1 MAERRKKPFWIKGTY
16 FDYPTLFYIIFLTF
30 FGLMMVYS
38 SSVYISNRYYDNGYK
53 YLTKQFGFAMV
64 GFLIMFLVSRVRY
77 QVFKKFI
84 YLFIIALVLMLLYV
98 LIWGKEVNG
107 ASRWISLGPI
117 SFQPSE
123 IAKIVVPLYMGY
135 ACTDR
140 TWFMYSLKGM
150 AALFGPV
157 LVIVGLIAVENL
169 STAIIVGAMAFGV
182 WFMATTKHIYIIHMA
197 VLGALALVALILAEP
212 YRIKRITNWGGKE
225 DAYQTIQGLYAV
237 GTGGLFGRGLG
248 QSVQKMGKIPEA
260 QNDMI
265 FSVICEEL
273 GIVGAVGLI
282 IVFIMLIWRLKFIAE
297 GAPDRFGSLVVVGIL
312 IHIGFQVLVNM
323 SVVTNVI
330 PNTGVTLPFIS
341 YGGSSLLF
349 LFAEMGLVLGI
360 SRQIVPLSKE
370 EESDE
375 Q

>member
-123 IAKIVVPLYMGY
+123 IAKIVIPLYMAY

-157 LVIVGLIAVENL
+157 LVIVGLIAIENL

-197 VLGALALVALILAEP
+197 VLGALALAALVLAEP

-225 DAYQTIQGLYAV
+225 DAALKAIIWLEQGGENQIQKCAA
-237 GTGGLFGRGLG
+237 
-248 QSVQKMGKIPEA
+248 S
-260 QNDMI
+260 DMVLPLLKQ
-265 FSVICEEL
+265 VIYS
-273 GIVGAVGLI
+273 
-282 IVFIMLIWRLKFIAE
+282 
-297 GAPDRFGSLVVVGIL
+297 APDSETVHEACLMLDGIL
-312 IHIGFQVLVNM
+312 SN
-323 SVVTNVI
+323 I
-330 PNTGVTLPFIS
+330 PIYRFVNTGDLD
-341 YGGSSLLF
+341 SSKMLGDF
-349 LFAEMGLVLGI
+349 LDSEVE
-360 SRQIVPLSKE
+360 KE
-370 EESDE
+370 VEI
-375 Q
+375 